1 MTELAVVVT
10 AGAGI
15 AFVASGIPIL
25 RNDHLRRRVEPYLA
39 GLHGRP
45 SLLLAKPEARSRP
58 GRWLE
63 ERWPAA
69 LRPLSDRLEAAGL
82 DATPGEFRIE
92 QIAWGL
98 LAASGLVGLSIMG
111 LLGGIAVNV
120 RGLPLLAVTAFI
132 AGFLARDWWL
142 ARQTAARRSVTGE
155 ELPVA
160 LDLITL
166 AIMSGESIPAA
177 FARVAEILRGGMGGE
192 LRRTVADV
200 RAGAPVIDALEA
212 MKNRLPDYSVVRFVD
227 AVCTGIERGA
237 PLAEVLRAQADD
249 AREARRRALLE
260 MGGRREILML
270 LPVVFLIL
278 PVVVAIALL
287 PGLVSLDLLVP

>member
-1 MTELAVVVT
+1 M
-10 AGAGI
+10 GI
-15 AFVASGIPIL
+15 A
-25 RNDHLRRRVEPYLA
+25 R
-39 GLHGRP
+39 
-45 SLLLAKPEARSRP
+45 
-58 GRWLE
+58 
-63 ERWPAA
+63 
-69 LRPLSDRLEAAGL
+69 
-82 DATPGEFRIE
+82 
-92 QIAWGL
+92 
-98 LAASGLVGLSIMG
+98 GLSIMG
-111 LLGGIAVNV
+111 VSGGIAVDL
-120 RGLPLLAVTAFI
+120 RGLPLLAVTAFV

-142 ARQTAARRSVTGE
+142 TRQTAARRAVTAE

-177 FARVAEILRGGMGGE
+177 FARVADVLGGGMGGE

-200 RAGAPVIDALEA
+200 RAGAPLVDALEA

-237 PLAEVLRAQADD
+237 PLADVLRNQADD
-249 AREARRRALLE
+249 AREARRRTLLE

>member
-1 MTELAVVVT
+1 VTELVVVVV
-10 AGAGI
+10 AGTGI
-15 AFVASGIPIL
+15 AVAASGVPIF

-45 SLLLAKPEARSRP
+45 SLLLARPRSGSRP
-58 GRWLE
+58 ARWLE
-63 ERWPAA
+63 ERWPAVM
-69 LRPLSDRLEAAGL
+69 RPLSDRLEAAGV

-92 QIAWGL
+92 QIGWGL
-98 LAASGLVGLSIMG
+98 LAASTLVGLSIMG
-111 LLGGIAVNV
+111 VSGGIAVDL
-120 RGLPLLAVTAFI
+120 RGLPLLAVTAFV

-142 ARQTAARRSVTGE
+142 TRQTAARRAVTAE

-177 FARVAEILRGGMGGE
+177 FARVADVLGGGMGGE

-200 RAGAPVIDALEA
+200 RAGAPLVDALEA

-237 PLAEVLRAQADD
+237 PLADVLRNQADD
-249 AREARRRALLE
+249 AREARRRTLLE